1 MAGRFSA
8 RIVST
13 AGLICTST
21 GVLGMSLLGPKA
33 SYPYMVGLLVLAGVG
48 GGLFHP
54 PNNSSVLSAVP
65 PQDLGGANGFFTTA
79 RNFGQAIGAALAAMI
94 LGQGL
99 GPSGAAEMLARAR
112 DALAGGPS
120 LDAYVQA
127 QAFAFRVGASL
138 GLVGAVISALRGSEI
153 RSTPLPGTSEKAAKG
168 TS

>member
-1 MAGRFSA
+1 
-8 RIVST
+8 
-13 AGLICTST
+13 
-21 GVLGMSLLGPKA
+21 
-33 SYPYMVGLLVLAGVG
+33 
-48 GGLFHP
+48 
-54 PNNSSVLSAVP
+54 
-65 PQDLGGANGFFTTA
+65 
-79 RNFGQAIGAALAAMI
+79 
-94 LGQGL
+94 
-99 GPSGAAEMLARAR
+99 MLARAR

>member
-1 MAGRFSA
+1 
-8 RIVST
+8 
-13 AGLICTST
+13 
-21 GVLGMSLLGPKA
+21 
-33 SYPYMVGLLVLAGVG
+33 
-48 GGLFHP
+48 
-54 PNNSSVLSAVP
+54 VLSAVP

-79 RNFGQAIGAALAAMI
+79 RNFGQAIGAALAAAI
-94 LGQGL
+94 LGHGL
-99 GPSGAAEMLARAR
+99 GPSGAAETLARAR

-153 RSTPLPGTSEKAAKG
+153 QSTQQPGAREKAAKG